1 MEKKNAMRI
10 LEEIKSSDLI
20 ENRVQLL
27 TQLAQLDTQENS
39 DVASFLQSLTTLWE
53 DTTCLDVSQCLLNKA
68 ILHVASKYL
77 ALDRSDCSQYFL
89 AFGIKVSQW
98 CAKHLYMSVM
108 SMEESQEEEHSNIF
122 FQLLLDYL
130 RFSASSFTAIGKIC
144 FMSDEASA
152 VTVHKFVSEQLNL
165 TKEVILNAK
174 KVESFSLEIFKA
186 VQGVIDS
193 IVRLCKE
200 FSPTVNQCVNEM
212 KTNGNVGIST
222 MEEGNNV
229 CNLVSIITMGVK
241 SMSELGMLAA
251 RDGGNLVTILNT
263 SWKGVISLLQI
274 DKQTLA
280 SKVDVG
286 EIILKLISLI
296 KESLRFSA
304 VAWSCSVKE
313 NISATEARRV
323 FLPVKF
329 YLINAVKV
337 AALFPNQVS
346 MVFKEISLC
355 ILMISAFKVSL
366 SQQTHGKYASE
377 VMTDLLEKTTVDLL
391 NALLN
396 AGEITQELRLSLLD
410 SLFIDEQCF
419 PTQVCNKQGHG
430 SQTEPSLVDILSL
443 SVESAAS
450 ARGLL
455 LARVVLFQAVMRYSS
470 ELEEDA
476 KLAITRKLQWLLDV
490 LTDEKVYT
498 SVLSSQ
504 LPMADGS
511 GKTIVWESM
520 FSALLLSLKTL
531 MITLSSSP
539 AWEELETLLLKNLLH
554 PHFLC
559 WQIVMELWC
568 FWARH
573 ATDVTVANVIDK
585 LCIFMLSMSTSEA
598 PLCPDSVLRRT
609 AKSIC
614 FLLTHSP
621 KSLTAQVYKNIST
634 ESRSESA
641 PDAYLALLLEGFP
654 LNFLPDRMISDA
666 KKQIV
671 AEFFHF
677 IENFT
682 EKTSNSSRYFVQ
694 GGPVVA
700 LSACLG
706 ILKMSIPEIDSRTLK
721 FGVALIQKLRNS
733 KDEMTRVRYT
743 EILSETLSIISRSE
757 QLYTCQEMDNV
768 ITELQRLFITETD
781 NSQHHLHKLKPSL
794 ALFLSGLSNYEMS
807 ETETCPK
814 SRAVWELYHLLLRKR
829 HWALVH
835 HAVTAFGYFC
845 ARTGCAQLW
854 RFVPED
860 AALAFDIASGKEAKT
875 ERFMSELKM
884 FLEKEQ
890 ALLSTTASQEEL
902 EMLSKESTQVKA
914 TVQKLLEGR
923 KQQRSVEVEKQSNK
937 RRKLPEG
944 ICRGVELLQKGM
956 KRINEGL
963 SEMSSDESQDFQKS
977 LLNQFSCLEDLVSHL
992 VSLAASE

>member
-1 MEKKNAMRI
+1 MENNAMRI
-10 LEEIKSSDLI
+10 LEEVKSSDLI

-39 DVASFLQSLTTLWE
+39 DVPSFVQSLTSLWE
-53 DTTCLDVSQCLLNKA
+53 DVTCLDVSQCLLNKE

-77 ALDRSDCSQYFL
+77 ALERSDCSQYFL

-108 SMEESQEEEHSNIF
+108 SMEESQEEEHSNVF

-144 FMSDEASA
+144 FMSDDASA

-165 TKEVILNAK
+165 TKELLLNAK
-174 KVESFSLEIFKA
+174 KVESFSSEIFKA

-193 IVRLCKE
+193 IVHLCKE
-200 FSPTVNQCVNEM
+200 FSPTVTQCVNEM
-212 KTNGNVGIST
+212 KTNGNVGIAR
-222 MEEGNNV
+222 MDEGNTV
-229 CNLVSIITMGVK
+229 CNLVSMITMGVK

-263 SWKGVISLLQI
+263 SWKGVITLLQI

-286 EIILKLISLI
+286 EIIIKLLSLI
-296 KESLRFSA
+296 KESLRFA
-304 VAWSCSVKE
+304 AEAWSCSVKE

-337 AALFPNQVS
+337 AALFPSQAS

-355 ILMISAFKVSL
+355 ILMISAFKVPL
-366 SQQTHGKYASE
+366 SQQPHGQYASE

-391 NALLN
+391 SALLN
-396 AGEITQELRLSLLD
+396 TGEITQELKLTLLD

-419 PTQVCNKQGHG
+419 STQVCNKQNYD

-443 SVESAAS
+443 SVESATS

-455 LARVVLFQAVMRYSS
+455 LARVVLFLSVMRYCS

-498 SVLSSQ
+498 SVLSYQ
-504 LPMADGS
+504 LPVADGS
-511 GKTIVWESM
+511 GKIIWESM
-520 FSALLLSLKTL
+520 FSALLLSIKTL

-539 AWEELETLLLKNLLH
+539 AWEELETLLLQNLLH

-568 FWARH
+568 FWVRH
-573 ATDVTVANVIDK
+573 ATEDMVANMIDK
-585 LCIFMLSMSTSEA
+585 LCVFMISMSTSEA

-621 KSLTAQVYKNIST
+621 KSSTARVYKNIST

-654 LNFLPDRMISDA
+654 LNFLPDRMKSDA

-671 AEFFHF
+671 ADFFHF
-677 IENFT
+677 IENFN
-682 EKTSNSSRYFVQ
+682 ESNPSRYSVQ
-694 GGPVVA
+694 GGPVFA

-706 ILKMSIPEIDSRTLK
+706 ILKISIPEIDFRTLK
-721 FGVALIQKLRNS
+721 FVVALIQKHRIS
-733 KDEMTRVRYT
+733 KDEMTRDRYT
-743 EILSETLSIISRSE
+743 DILSETLSIISRRE
-757 QLYTCQEMDNV
+757 QLYTCQEMDIV
-768 ITELQRLFITETD
+768 ITELQRLFIAETD
-781 NSQHHLHKLKPSL
+781 NHHRHQHLHKLNPSL
-794 ALFLSGLSNYEMS
+794 ALFLSGLGTYAMS
-807 ETETCPK
+807 GTETCPK

-845 ARTGCAQLW
+845 PRTSCAQLW

-884 FLEKEQ
+884 FLDKEQ
-890 ALLSTTASQEEL
+890 ALLSTTPSQEEL
-902 EMLSKESTQVKA
+902 EMLSKEGTQVKA

-923 KQQRSVEVEKQSNK
+923 KRQRSLEVEKQSNK

>member
-1 MEKKNAMRI
+1 MANNAMRI

-27 TQLAQLDTQENS
+27 TQLAQLDTQENP
-39 DVASFLQSLTTLWE
+39 DVPSFVQSLTTLWE

-68 ILHVASKYL
+68 ILPVASKYL
-77 ALDRSDCSQYFL
+77 ALNRLDCSQYFL

-130 RFSASSFTAIGKIC
+130 RFSALSFTAIGKIC
-144 FMSDEASA
+144 FTSDEASA
-152 VTVHKFVSEQLNL
+152 VTVHKFVLEQLNL

-174 KVESFSLEIFKA
+174 KVESFSSEIFKA

-193 IVRLCKE
+193 IVRLCKD
-200 FSPTVNQCVNEM
+200 FSPTVNQCVNET
-212 KTNGNVGIST
+212 KTNGSVGT
-222 MEEGNNV
+222 ARMEEGNTA
-229 CNLVSIITMGVK
+229 CNLVSIITLGIK
-241 SMSELGMLAA
+241 SLSELGMLAA

-263 SWKGVISLLQI
+263 SWKGVITLLQI
-274 DKQTLA
+274 DKQALA
-280 SKVDVG
+280 STVDVG
-286 EIILKLISLI
+286 EIILKLLSLI
-296 KESLRFSA
+296 KESLRFA
-304 VAWSCSVKE
+304 AEAWSCSLKE
-313 NISATEARRV
+313 NITAAEAKRV

-337 AALFPNQVS
+337 VALFPTQAS
-346 MVFKEISLC
+346 MVFKDIAHC

-391 NALLN
+391 SALLN
-396 AGEITQELRLSLLD
+396 AGEITQECRLTLLD
-410 SLFIDEQCF
+410 SLFVDEQCF
-419 PTQVCNKQGHG
+419 PAQVCNKQSHD
-430 SQTEPSLVDILSL
+430 SQTKSSLVDILSL
-443 SVESAAS
+443 SVESATS

-455 LARVVLFQAVMRYSS
+455 LARVVLFQSVMRYSS

-476 KLAITRKLQWLLDV
+476 KLAVTRKLQWLLDM
-490 LTDEKVYT
+490 LTEEEVYT

-511 GKTIVWESM
+511 GKTIIWESM
-520 FSALLLSLKTL
+520 FSALLLSLKTF
-531 MITLSSSP
+531 MIILSTSP

-568 FWARH
+568 FWVRH
-573 ATDVTVANVIDK
+573 ATEDMRANMIDK
-585 LCIFMLSMSTSEA
+585 LCVFMISMSTSDT
-598 PLCPDSVLRRT
+598 PLCPESVLRRT

-654 LNFLPDRMISDA
+654 LNFLPDRMKNDA
-666 KKQIV
+666 KKQV
-671 AEFFHF
+671 VTDFFHF
-677 IENFT
+677 IENFSV
-682 EKTSNSSRYFVQ
+682 KPSNSSRYSVQ
-694 GGPVVA
+694 GAPVFA

-706 ILKMSIPEIDSRTLK
+706 ILKTSIPEIDSKTLK
-721 FGVALIQKLRNS
+721 FAVALIQKLRNS
-733 KDEMTRVRYT
+733 KDETIRDRYT

-768 ITELQRLFITETD
+768 ITELQRLFISETG
-781 NSQHHLHKLKPSL
+781 NSDHLHKSKPSL
-794 ALFLSGLSNYEMS
+794 ALFLSGLSKYEMS

-814 SRAVWELYHLLLRKR
+814 SQAVWELYHMLLKKR

-845 ARTGCAQLW
+845 ARTSCSELW
-854 RFVPED
+854 RFVPDD
-860 AALAFDIASGKEAKT
+860 ATLAFDIASGKEAKT

-890 ALLSTTASQEEL
+890 ALLSITPSQEEL
-902 EMLSKESTQVKA
+902 ELLSKEGTKVKA

-923 KQQRSVEVEKQSNK
+923 KQQRSMEVEKQSNK

-963 SEMSSDESQDFQKS
+963 SEMSSDESKDFQKS

>member
-1 MEKKNAMRI
+1 
-10 LEEIKSSDLI
+10 
-20 ENRVQLL
+20 
-27 TQLAQLDTQENS
+27 
-39 DVASFLQSLTTLWE
+39 
-53 DTTCLDVSQCLLNKA
+53 
-68 ILHVASKYL
+68 
-77 ALDRSDCSQYFL
+77 
-89 AFGIKVSQW
+89 
-98 CAKHLYMSVM
+98 MSVM

-144 FMSDEASA
+144 FVSDEASA
-152 VTVHKFVSEQLNL
+152 VKFVSEQLNL

-174 KVESFSLEIFKA
+174 KVESFSSEILKA

-212 KTNGNVGIST
+212 KINGNVGIAR
-222 MEEGNNV
+222 MEEGNSV
-229 CNLVSIITMGVK
+229 CNLVSIITMGIK

-263 SWKGVISLLQI
+263 SWKGVITLLQI

-286 EIILKLISLI
+286 EIILKLITLI
-296 KESLRFSA
+296 KESLRFA
-304 VAWSCSVKE
+304 AEAWSCSVKE
-313 NISATEARRV
+313 TISATEARRV

-329 YLINAVKV
+329 YLINAVKLV
-337 AALFPNQVS
+337 ALFPNQSS
-346 MVFKEISLC
+346 MVFKDITHC

-366 SQQTHGKYASE
+366 SQQTHGKSVSE

-391 NALLN
+391 SALLN
-396 AGEITQELRLSLLD
+396 AGEITQAFRLTLLD
-410 SLFIDEQCF
+410 SLFVDEQCF
-419 PTQVCNKQGHG
+419 STQVCKKQGHDM
-430 SQTEPSLVDILSL
+430 QTKTSLVDILSL
-443 SVESAAS
+443 SVESATS
-450 ARGLL
+450 ARVLL
-455 LARVVLFQAVMRYSS
+455 LARVVFFQSVMRYSS

-476 KLAITRKLQWLLDV
+476 KLAITRKLQWLLDI
-490 LTDEKVYT
+490 LTDEEVYS

-511 GKTIVWESM
+511 GKTITWESM
-520 FSALLLSLKTL
+520 FSALLLSLKTF

-539 AWEELETLLLKNLLH
+539 AWGELETFLLQNLLH

-568 FWARH
+568 FWVRH
-573 ATDVTVANVIDK
+573 ATEDMVANMIDK
-585 LCIFMLSMSTSEA
+585 LCVFMMSISTSET
-598 PLCPDSVLRRT
+598 PLSPDSVLRRI
-609 AKSIC
+609 AKSVC
-614 FLLTHSP
+614 LLLTHSS
-621 KSLTAQVYKNIST
+621 KSLTARVYKNIYT

-654 LNFLPDRMISDA
+654 LNFLPDRTKDDA

-671 AEFFHF
+671 ADFFHF
-677 IENFT
+677 IENFS
-682 EKTSNSSRYFVQ
+682 EKPLSSSRYSVQ
-694 GGPVVA
+694 GGPVFA
-700 LSACLG
+700 LTACIG
-706 ILKMSIPEIDSRTLK
+706 ILKMSIPEIDSKTLK
-721 FGVALIQKLRNS
+721 FGVALIQK
-733 KDEMTRVRYT
+733 DRYT

-814 SRAVWELYHLLLRKR
+814 SRAVWELYHLLLRER

-845 ARTGCAQLW
+845 ARTGCAELW

-860 AALAFDIASGKEAKT
+860 AALAFDIASGKEAKQ
-875 ERFMSELKM
+875 S
-884 FLEKEQ
+884 EQ
-890 ALLSTTASQEEL
+890 ALLSTTPSQEEL
-902 EMLSKESTQVKA
+902 ELLSKEGMEVKA

-923 KQQRSVEVEKQSNK
+923 KQQRSMEVEKQSNK

-956 KRINEGL
+956 KRINEAL
-963 SEMSSDESQDFQKS
+963 SEMSSDESEEFQKS

>member
-1 MEKKNAMRI
+1 MEKNNAMMI

-27 TQLAQLDTQENS
+27 TQLAQLDTQGDS
-39 DVASFLQSLTTLWE
+39 DVPSFLQSLTALWE
-53 DTTCLDVSQCLLNKA
+53 DVTCLDVSQCLLNKA

-89 AFGIKVSQW
+89 AFGIKVSPW
-98 CAKHLYMSVM
+98 CGKHLYMSVM
-108 SMEESQEEEHSNIF
+108 SLEESQEEEHSNIF

-144 FMSDEASA
+144 FVSDEASA
-152 VTVHKFVSEQLNL
+152 VKFVSEQLNL

-174 KVESFSLEIFKA
+174 KVESFSSEILKA

-212 KTNGNVGIST
+212 KINGNVGIAR
-222 MEEGNNV
+222 MEEGNSV
-229 CNLVSIITMGVK
+229 CNLVSIITMGIK

-263 SWKGVISLLQI
+263 SWKGVITLLQI

-296 KESLRFSA
+296 KESLRFA
-304 VAWSCSVKE
+304 AEAWSCSAKE

-337 AALFPNQVS
+337 AALFPSQAS

-366 SQQTHGKYASE
+366 SQQTHGKHASE

-391 NALLN
+391 SALLN

-410 SLFIDEQCF
+410 SLFINEQCF
-419 PTQVCNKQGHG
+419 STQVCNKQGHD

-455 LARVVLFQAVMRYSS
+455 LARVVLFQSVIRYSS

-476 KLAITRKLQWLLDV
+476 KLAITRKLQWFLDI

-511 GKTIVWESM
+511 GKTIIWESM
-520 FSALLLSLKTL
+520 FSALLLSLKSL
-531 MITLSSSP
+531 MIILSSSP
-539 AWEELETLLLKNLLH
+539 AWEELETLLLQNLLH

-573 ATDVTVANVIDK
+573 ATDDMVANVIDK

-654 LNFLPDRMISDA
+654 LNFLPDRMKNDA

-677 IENFT
+677 IENFNQ
-682 EKTSNSSRYFVQ
+682 KPLSSSRYSVQ
-694 GGPVVA
+694 GGPVFA
-700 LSACLG
+700 LTACIG
-706 ILKMSIPEIDSRTLK
+706 ILKMSIPEIDSKTLK

-733 KDEMTRVRYT
+733 KDEMTRDRYT

-845 ARTGCAQLW
+845 ARTGCAELW

-902 EMLSKESTQVKA
+902 EMLSKEGTQVKA

-923 KQQRSVEVEKQSNK
+923 KQQRSMEVEKQSNK

-956 KRINEGL
+956 KRINEAL

-977 LLNQFSCLEDLVSHL
+977 ILNQFSCLEDLVSHL